1 MLNLSIDEK
10 IQLEEILTGYFNGL
24 QQPGEGLK
32 ALINISGVQIDIT
45 TIDYNLPVKELVPN
59 FLSLILKKP
68 EDLEFFLKYLQNKL
82 DSDERLTIKGY
93 IEKLNLKRSRI
104 KENSNHRQIMSE
116 KRQENHEKLTSKTG
130 IRINNDIIV
139 KYDLDELVYKFRK
152 ALDYQG
158 VFAFNIR
165 EDYKILKNYIIKRIL
180 QELEEKTQRE
190 YRRPPIDIILNPD
203 QSIESIDNYL
213 QIYKNINKIT
223 DLLIDIPPLDVVLII
238 WTYNIID
245 KHKLNSMIDNF
256 LQQIK
261 TKCDGFLE
269 NKSQCLIILFAN
281 VNAKSYMQESISME
295 KSIND
300 CITLDLPQKFDINKL
315 CQWFRGLLQQSNTPE
330 HEINMYLERLKSAPY
345 DLLPIYNTLEGII
358 DELQAIN

>member
-1 MLNLSIDEK
+1 MSNLSIDEK
-10 IQLEEILTGYFNGL
+10 IQLEEILTDYFNGL
-24 QQPGEGLK
+24 EKPSEGLK
-32 ALINISGVQIDIT
+32 AMINISEVQIDIT
-45 TIDYNLPVKELVPN
+45 TIDYKLPVKELVTN
-59 FLSLILKKP
+59 FYSLILKKP
-68 EDLEFFLKYLQNKL
+68 EDLESFLIYLQNKL
-82 DSDERLTIKGY
+82 DPDVGLTIEGY
-93 IEKLNLKRSRI
+93 IEKLKRSRI
-104 KENSNHRQIMSE
+104 KQNSNYRQIMSE
-116 KRQENHEKLTSKTG
+116 KRQQNHEKPTSKTG

-180 QELEEKTQRE
+180 QELEEKTQRKC
-190 YRRPPIDIILNPD
+190 RRSIDITLNPD
-203 QSIESIDNYL
+203 QSIESIDKYL
-213 QIYKNINKIT
+213 KIYKNINKIT
-223 DLLIDIPPLDVVLII
+223 DLLIDISPLDVVLII

-261 TKCDGFLE
+261 TKCDSFLE

-358 DELQAIN
+358 DELRAIN

>member
-1 MLNLSIDEK
+1 MSNLSIDEK
-10 IQLEEILTGYFNGL
+10 IQLEEILTDYFNGL
-24 QQPGEGLK
+24 EKPSEGLK
-32 ALINISGVQIDIT
+32 AMINISEVQIDIT
-45 TIDYNLPVKELVPN
+45 AIDYNLPVKELVPN

-68 EDLEFFLKYLQNKL
+68 EDLESFLKYLQNKL
-82 DSDERLTIKGY
+82 DSDEKLTIKGY
-93 IEKLNLKRSRI
+93 IEKLKRSRI
-104 KENSNHRQIMSE
+104 NQIPDHRSRMSK
-116 KRQENHEKLTSKTG
+116 KRQQNHERPTSKTD

-190 YRRPPIDIILNPD
+190 YRRPPIDIILNQD

-213 QIYKNINKIT
+213 KIYNINKIT
-223 DLLIDIPPLDVVLII
+223 DLLSDIHPLDVVLII
-238 WTYNIID
+238 WTYYIID
-245 KHKLNSMIDNF
+245 KHKLNSMIDNL

-261 TKCDGFLE
+261 TKCDCLLE

-315 CQWFRGLLQQSNTPE
+315 CRWFRGILQQSNIPE

-358 DELQAIN
+358 DELRAIN

>member
-1 MLNLSIDEK
+1 MSNLSIDEK
-10 IQLEEILTGYFNGL
+10 IKLEEILTDYFNGL
-24 QQPGEGLK
+24 EKPSEGLK
-32 ALINISGVQIDIT
+32 AMINISEVQIDIT
-45 TIDYNLPVKELVPN
+45 TIDYKLPVKELVTN
-59 FLSLILKKP
+59 FYSLILKKP
-68 EDLEFFLKYLQNKL
+68 EDLESFLKYLQNKL
-82 DSDERLTIKGY
+82 DSDEKLTIKGY
-93 IEKLNLKRSRI
+93 IEKLKRSRI
-104 KENSNHRQIMSE
+104 NQIPDHRSRMSK
-116 KRQENHEKLTSKTG
+116 KRQQNHEIPTSKTG
-130 IRINNDIIV
+130 IRIDDDIIV
-139 KYDLDELVYKFRK
+139 KYDLDELVYKFKK

-158 VFAFNIR
+158 VFAFNLR
-165 EDYKILKNYIIKRIL
+165 EDYTILKNYIIQRIL
-180 QELEEKTQRE
+180 QELEEKTQRS
-190 YRRPPIDIILNPD
+190 YRSPIEIRLNPN

-213 QIYKNINKIT
+213 KIYKNINKIT
-223 DLLIDIPPLDVVLII
+223 DLLIDISPLDVVLII

-261 TKCDGFLE
+261 TQCDSFLE

-315 CQWFRGLLQQSNTPE
+315 CRWFRGILQQSNIPE
-330 HEINMYLERLKSAPY
+330 HEINMYLERLKSVPY

>member
-1 MLNLSIDEK
+1 MSNLSIDEK
-10 IQLEEILTGYFNGL
+10 IKLEEILTNYFNRL
-24 QQPGEGLK
+24 EKPSEGLK
-32 ALINISGVQIDIT
+32 AMINISEVQIDIT

-68 EDLEFFLKYLQNKL
+68 EDLESFLKYLQNKL
-82 DSDERLTIKGY
+82 DSEEKLTIKGY
-93 IEKLNLKRSRI
+93 IEKLKRSRI
-104 KENSNHRQIMSE
+104 KQTPDHRSRMSK
-116 KRQENHEKLTSKTG
+116 KRQQNHEIPTSKTG
-130 IRINNDIIV
+130 IRIDDNIIV
-139 KYDLDELVYKFRK
+139 KYDLDELVYKFTT
-152 ALDYQG
+152 ALGYQG
-158 VFAFNIR
+158 VFAFNLR
-165 EDYKILKNYIIKRIL
+165 EDYTILKNYIIERIL

-190 YRRPPIDIILNPD
+190 YRRPPIDIILNQD

-213 QIYKNINKIT
+213 KIYNINKIT
-223 DLLIDIPPLDVVLII
+223 DLLSDIHPLDVVLII
-238 WTYNIID
+238 WTYYIID
-245 KHKLNSMIDNF
+245 KHKLNSMIDNL

-261 TKCDGFLE
+261 TKCDCLLE

-281 VNAKSYMQESISME
+281 VINVNANSYMQESISME

-358 DELQAIN
+358 DELRAIN

>member
-1 MLNLSIDEK
+1 MSNLSIDEK
-10 IQLEEILTGYFNGL
+10 IQLEEILTGYFEKL
-24 QQPGEGLK
+24 QKPSENLK
-32 ALINISGVQIDIT
+32 ALINISEVQIDIK
-45 TIDYNLPVKELVPN
+45 TIDYNLPVKELVTN
-59 FLSLILKKP
+59 FYGLILKKP
-68 EDLEFFLKYLQNKL
+68 EDLESFLQYLQNKL

-93 IEKLNLKRSRI
+93 IEKLKRSPT
-104 KENSNHRQIMSE
+104 KKTANFRQLISE
-116 KRQENHEKLTSKTG
+116 KRQQNHEIPTSKTG
-130 IRINNDIIV
+130 IRIDDDIIV
-139 KYDLDELVYKFRK
+139 KYDLDELVYKFKK

-158 VFAFNIR
+158 VFAFNLR
-165 EDYKILKNYIIKRIL
+165 EDYTILKNYIIQRIL
-180 QELEEKTQRE
+180 QELEEKTQRS
-190 YRRPPIDIILNPD
+190 YRSPIEIRLNPN

-213 QIYKNINKIT
+213 KIYKNINKIT
-223 DLLIDIPPLDVVLII
+223 DLLIDISPLDVVLII

-261 TKCDGFLE
+261 TKCDGFFE

-315 CQWFRGLLQQSNTPE
+315 CQWFRGILQQSNTPE
-330 HEINMYLERLKSAPY
+330 HEINMYLERLKSVPY
-345 DLLPIYNTLEGII
+345 DLLPIYNTLEEII
-358 DELQAIN
+358 HELRTIN

>member
-1 MLNLSIDEK
+1 MSNLSIDEK
-10 IQLEEILTGYFNGL
+10 IQLEEILTDYFNGL
-24 QQPGEGLK
+24 EKPSENLK
-32 ALINISGVQIDIT
+32 ALINISEVQIDIK
-45 TIDYNLPVKELVPN
+45 TIDYNLPVKELVTN
-59 FLSLILKKP
+59 FYGLILKKP
-68 EDLEFFLKYLQNKL
+68 EDLESFLQYLQNKL

-93 IEKLNLKRSRI
+93 IEKLKRSPTKKPADFSQLI
-104 KENSNHRQIMSE
+104 SE
-116 KRQENHEKLTSKTG
+116 KRQQNHERLTSKTP
-130 IRINNDIIV
+130 ITIDDDIIV

-165 EDYKILKNYIIKRIL
+165 EDYKILKNYIIERIL

-213 QIYKNINKIT
+213 QIYKDINKIT
-223 DLLIDIPPLDVVLII
+223 DLLIDIFPLDVVLII
-238 WTYNIID
+238 WTYNIMD

-261 TKCDGFLE
+261 TKCDSFLE

-358 DELQAIN
+358 DELRTIN

>member
-1 MLNLSIDEK
+1 M
-10 IQLEEILTGYFNGL
+10 G
-24 QQPGEGLK
+24 
-32 ALINISGVQIDIT
+32 
-45 TIDYNLPVKELVPN
+45 
-59 FLSLILKKP
+59 
-68 EDLEFFLKYLQNKL
+68 
-82 DSDERLTIKGY
+82 
-93 IEKLNLKRSRI
+93 
-104 KENSNHRQIMSE
+104 
-116 KRQENHEKLTSKTG
+116 
-130 IRINNDIIV
+130 
-139 KYDLDELVYKFRK
+139 
-152 ALDYQG
+152 
-158 VFAFNIR
+158 
-165 EDYKILKNYIIKRIL
+165 
-180 QELEEKTQRE
+180 
-190 YRRPPIDIILNPD
+190 DIILNPD

-213 QIYKNINKIT
+213 QIYKN
-223 DLLIDIPPLDVVLII
+223 
-238 WTYNIID
+238 ID

-330 HEINMYLERLKSAPY
+330 HEINMSLERLKSAPY

>member
-1 MLNLSIDEK
+1 MSNLSIDERIK
-10 IQLEEILTGYFNGL
+10 LEEILTGYFNGL

-45 TIDYNLPVKELVPN
+45 TIDYKLPVKELVTN
-59 FLSLILKKP
+59 FYSLILKKP
-68 EDLEFFLKYLQNKL
+68 EDLESFLIYLQNKL
-82 DSDERLTIKGY
+82 DPDKRLTIKGY
-93 IEKLNLKRSRI
+93 IEKLKPKRSPT
-104 KENSNHRQIMSE
+104 KKTANFRQLISE
-116 KRQENHEKLTSKTG
+116 KRQQNHERPTSKTD

-180 QELEEKTQRE
+180 QELEEKTQRKC
-190 YRRPPIDIILNPD
+190 RRPIDIILNPD

-213 QIYKNINKIT
+213 KIYKNINKIT

-261 TKCDGFLE
+261 TKCDSFLE